1 MRQVG
6 YILVVI
12 MTACRVWACG
22 LTWDFPG
29 KYNHFDSVQEQG
41 RVDYFVRIGEFKVG
55 EYVIPLHLNFDSA
68 LQSSQSLMGVGW
80 RLFPIEAS
88 FIPVDPHTFLLYQPD
103 GLKNWFGRPKVTDTV
118 IKGAANWVGEV
129 REGFAQTATIWADC
143 GWKMQFHQ
151 GKPVFLQSPKNQRVD
166 WVYLNGKFA
175 ALRCEGT
182 ELLRVERDARSGEPT
197 ALVMMGGKRVG
208 VEFGNRPMV
217 AASQSGQRQ
226 ILKKEERSLRRLTM
240 TESAG
245 SALEFIFGVNEQTQP
260 TLAIVK
266 EQEKRVMTWSAKD
279 CTILCDRINN
289 DKLNYVI
296 KPGLNF
302 QEYAV
307 IEKKNVAGELVG
319 FFSRTA
325 GREEILENKVRTIRF
340 WFTGGVLVGKLRKV
354 ERIENGKSEI
364 VLQNTYNEKAQLVR
378 ERRNNETVKTFEYD
392 ATGNP
397 VAIYENGQLLWE
409 GGNEGGRCSWERYI
423 GGLTVRFRSRAEGG
437 FLREASLFGGESYE
451 IYFNEKGHFL
461 EAKFN
466 GEQRLTRSEV
476 DRVIALLQ
484 QTASSN

>member
-260 TLAIVK
+260 TLMIEK
-266 EQEKRVMTWSAKD
+266 EKEKRILTWNIKD
-279 CTILCDRINN
+279 GTISSDEINGEKFVYN
-289 DKLNYVI
+289 VKQGQNPLDT
-296 KPGLNF
+296 
-302 QEYAV
+302 AA
-307 IEKKNVAGELVG
+307 IEKRNVRNELVG
-319 FFSRTA
+319 AWRVTP
-325 GREEILENKVRTIRF
+325 GRKETFENGVWTIRSAF
-340 WFTGGVLVGKLRKV
+340 VGGSSLAGKLRK
-354 ERIENGKSEI
+354 IEQVKNG
-364 VLQNTYNEKAQLVR
+364 
-378 ERRNNETVKTFEYD
+378 ETKVSVIYQ
-392 ATGNP
+392 
-397 VAIYENGQLLWE
+397 AIYDEKSHLIRETDAKGITVFQYDSNG
-409 GGNEGGRCSWERYI
+409 RP
-423 GGLTVRFRSRAEGG
+423 LTAKRGVG
-437 FLREASLFGGESYE
+437 FLWKRTYDDQGRLLCVQDFETNLKAEYHYTGEFAWNVSLM
-451 IYFNEKGHFL
+451 EKGL
-461 EAKFN
+461 
-466 GEQRLTRSEV
+466 V
-476 DRVIALLQ
+476 
-484 QTASSN
+484 SSWCYDGQEIKKMAVKK